1 MNQQVENNAGE
12 VRVTFTSI
20 QDGKVSFKDL
30 GITPEQVNLES
41 GFLRLV
47 FVLDGISDYS
57 FYQVPTIEVSYE
69 ENCAETHWQCEFNRT
84 VILDKMDHYGHS
96 TVLLLD
102 RKKLDSLQHR
112 HENRLV
118 IHAEFPIAA
127 QIKVEDSYIH
137 LFK

>member
-1 MNQQVENNAGE
+1 MSQQVENNVGE
-12 VRVTFTSI
+12 VRVTFTS
-20 QDGKVSFKDL
+20 QTEGKISFKEL
-30 GITPEQVNLES
+30 GIAPEHVSLES

-47 FVLDGISDYS
+47 FVLDAISDYA

-102 RKKLDSLQHR
+102 RKKLDSLEHR
-112 HENRLV
+112 HENRLI
-118 IHAEFPIAA
+118 IHAEFPVAV
-127 QIKVEDSYIH
+127 QINVEDSYIH